1 VGIFISFEGI
11 EGAGKSTQ
19 IRYLKNYLF
28 QIGHNPLETFEP
40 GCSELG
46 KHLREVLLSVKSKE
60 PLQPLTELFLF
71 SADRVQHVE
80 RYLRPYL
87 RMGGTVICDRY
98 VDSTVAYQGYG
109 RGLNLTVIQQ
119 FNQIATGGL
128 VPDLTFWLDVDVET
142 GLMRTRKVGE
152 LDRIAQ
158 EKLEFFD
165 RVCEG
170 YRDLWQAYEERIVR
184 INANQSETEMARE
197 IRVAVDRYLNSDC
210 YLHAQNSKEPI
221 STEQAEQEL
230 VQTLEQR
237 LGGV

>member
-1 VGIFISFEGI
+1 MGIFISFEGI

-19 IRYLKNYLF
+19 IRHLKNYLF

-46 KHLREVLLSVKSKE
+46 KHLREVLLSTKSKE
-60 PLQPLTELFLF
+60 PLQDLAELFLF

-109 RGLNLTVIQQ
+109 RDLDPCIIDQ
-119 FNQIATGGL
+119 FNQISTGGL
-128 VPDLTFWLDVDVET
+128 MPDLTLWLDVDVEV
-142 GLMRTRKVGE
+142 GLARSKKSGE
-152 LDRIAQ
+152 LDRIEQ

-165 RVCEG
+165 RVREG
-170 YRDLWQAYEERIVR
+170 YRDLWNAHEKRIVR
-184 INANQSETEMARE
+184 INGDRSEAEVAQE
-197 IRVAVDRYLNSDC
+197 IRVAVDNYL
-210 YLHAQNSKEPI
+210 LF
-221 STEQAEQEL
+221 
-230 VQTLEQR
+230 
-237 LGGV
+237 